1 MVAVFRTFHV
11 MRRRRYSMI
20 NRILLLCFALALVA
34 CGGEAPAVLGQ
45 ACAVQGDYGEGVC
58 PLNTCLDGTS
68 VPGRLRCSS
77 VGRWACVYDACPRA
91 TSPTCLSPSDTEF
104 VSCRERL
111 GMCRNGGPLP
121 FRLTCENGA
130 WVCRADFDRCSNVN
144 VTDAGQ
150 PADAQVADG
159 GAESSDLVYSQSFD
173 GPATQ
178 SLNPGTQRAVLLR
191 FRLRFGETVE
201 LRSLPVTLEGPTTS
215 DTITGGNGQLVAT
228 DIRLIDRATGQQVL
242 NPLVINRGE
251 VITPR
256 LAAIVGVF
264 EGGSYRL
271 EANQEYTFDVVA
283 DLPQRVDP
291 ELFGRPFRVRLGEA
305 GLLFT
310 DRSILRVSQNEYF
323 TVNRGLNP
331 APIVGNLHS
340 IAQPRVAVTI
350 ASFEAAQTVTR
361 NSPSVHT
368 LRVRYENFGSG
379 LVFPVSVRFTGAA
392 DLGAGYRT
400 QNFARVMLACGHNCD
415 EGGTTPRRVPSDDGR
430 ITFERFTGAFAN
442 GSRTCSITC
451 STDSVVTGRDGDR
464 AALGIANPSDVLFE
478 DTFGNP
484 VLVDLNPDLSRQI
497 TAPTHTVTVVT
508 GGYLTVSSYPVTNQA
523 VDGSV
528 ATWYQVGS
536 YALSV
541 THEEGILGS
550 VGLRID
556 GARNCLDQVRVET
569 FSAAPVIALVPFGAS
584 HVDVFWS
591 SPERLPAALTSL
603 TIYARTR
610 QVVDPRIDPNG
621 CHPGDSVTV
630 SLDYGDTSPEWGAFY
645 TNAANVRVT
654 GAVSGS
660 ILQYGNRPLPGATL
674 LLR

>member
-1 MVAVFRTFHV
+1 
-11 MRRRRYSMI
+11 MI
-20 NRILLLCFALALVA
+20 NRILVLAVAFVLVA
-34 CGGEAPAVLGQ
+34 CGGEGPAELGQ
-45 ACAVQGDYGEGVC
+45 ACSTQGEYGEGVC
-58 PLNTCLDGTS
+58 PLNACLDGTS

-77 VGRWACVYDACPRA
+77 AGRWACVYDACPRA
-91 TSPTCLSPSDTEF
+91 TPPTCPAPSDTEF
-104 VSCRERL
+104 TSCRERL
-111 GMCRNGGPLP
+111 GVCRNGGPLP
-121 FRLTCENGA
+121 FRLTCEDGA
-130 WVCRADFDRCSNVN
+130 WVCRADFDRCSNAN

-159 GAESSDLVYSQSFD
+159 GAESSDRVFSQSFD

-178 SLNPGTQRAVLLR
+178 NLSPGTQRAVLLR

-201 LRSLPVTLEGPTTS
+201 LRSLPVTLEGSTTS
-215 DTITGGNGQLVAT
+215 DTITGANGQLVAT
-228 DIRLIDRATGQQVL
+228 DVRLVDHATGQQVL

-251 VITPR
+251 ITPR

-310 DRSILRVSQNEYF
+310 DRSILRVNQNEYF

-331 APIVGNLHS
+331 APIVGNVHS
-340 IAQPRVAVTI
+340 IVQPRVAVTI
-350 ASFEAAQTVTR
+350 APFEAAQTVTR
-361 NSPSVHT
+361 NNPSVHT
-368 LRVRYENFGSG
+368 LRVRYESFGSG

-400 QNFARVMLACGHNCD
+400 QNFLRVMLACGHNCD

-464 AALGIANPSDVLFE
+464 VALGIANPSDVLFE

-497 TAPTHTVTVVT
+497 TAPTHTVTVVS
-508 GGYLTVSSYPVTNQA
+508 GGYLTISSYPVVNRE

-528 ATWYQVGS
+528 AAWHQVGS
-536 YALSV
+536 YALTV

-556 GARNCLDQVRVET
+556 GARNCLEQVRVET
-569 FSAAPVIALVPFGAS
+569 PSGAPVITPVPFGAS
-584 HVDVFWS
+584 YVDVFWP
-591 SPERLPAALTSL
+591 SPERLPTALTAL

-610 QVVDPRIDPNG
+610 PVVDPRVDPKG
-621 CHPGDSVTV
+621 CHAGDSVTV

-645 TNAANVRVT
+645 TNAANVRVV

-660 ILQYGNRPLPGATL
+660 LLQYGDRPLLGATL